1 MLMRRKI
8 FHVITGLQVGGA
20 EMMLY
25 KMVSRC
31 DRAQFDPTVI
41 SLTSAGPVG
50 QKIEELG
57 VRVIPLHMQGPVSA
71 AVGSVRLAQ
80 LLRAGRADLVQT
92 WMYHADLLGGLAAA
106 FAGKI
111 PIVWGIRQS
120 TFDHKASK
128 RSTRWVAKACAQ
140 LSHLLP
146 TAIIA
151 CSDRAR
157 RVHMDLGYSS
167 SIEVIPNGF
176 DLELFKPDA
185 SAGQKLRAE
194 LGLPGNVVLIGLVAR
209 LDPQK
214 DHQTFIQAAAQ
225 VAARHPEAHFVLC
238 GPGVTAASPELRGW
252 ARTAGISDRCHLL
265 GVRSDMPSVTAGLDI
280 AVSSSAWG
288 EGFSNAIGEAMAC
301 GVPCIVTDIGD
312 SAEIVGDSGRVVSA
326 RQPGALAAAITEMIA
341 VGAEGRA
348 RLGEVGRRRMVERY
362 ELGQIVRR
370 YEERYQEIMN
380 HVRHRR
386 TA

>member
-1 MLMRRKI
+1 
-8 FHVITGLQVGGA
+8 
-20 EMMLY
+20 MMLY
-25 KMVSRC
+25 KLISRC
-31 DRAQFDPTVI
+31 DRAQFEPTVI

-57 VRVIPLHMQGPVSA
+57 VRVIPLHIQRPVSA
-71 AVGSVRLAQ
+71 AAGSVRLAQ
-80 LLRAGRADLVQT
+80 LLRAARADLVQT

-106 FAGKI
+106 LAGRI
-111 PIVWGIRQS
+111 PTVWGIRQS
-120 TFDHKASK
+120 TFDPKASK
-128 RSTRWVAKACAQ
+128 RSTKWVARMCAG
-140 LSHLLP
+140 LSRRLP

-157 RVHMDLGYSS
+157 CVHINLGYPA

-176 DLELFKPDA
+176 DLQLFRRDA
-185 SAGQKLRAE
+185 RAGRQLRAE
-194 LGLPGNVVLIGLVAR
+194 LGLSPDAMLIGLVAR

-214 DHQTFIQAAAQ
+214 DHRTFIEAAAQ
-225 VAARHPEAHFVLC
+225 VAARHPETHFILC
-238 GPGVTAASPELRGW
+238 GPGVTAASIELS
-252 ARTAGISDRCHLL
+252 ALTESAGISDRCHLL
-265 GVRSDMPSVTAGLDI
+265 GVRSDIPRVTAGLDI

-312 SAEIVGDSGRVVSA
+312 SAEIVGDSGRVVPA
-326 RQPGALAAAITEMIA
+326 RQSDALAAAITEMIA
-341 VGAEGRA
+341 IGAEGRA
-348 RLGEVGRRRMVERY
+348 RLGEVGRCRMVERY